1 MLTNRDLIIAIL
13 AVSTTLGLTA
23 LGQSGRP
30 LMGSSIFDWNS
41 LEAKP
46 TKVGARRDVFQT
58 PTATL
63 DELECHITTLNSGEI
78 PHPPHQH
85 PDEELIIMK
94 EGTVEVQQ
102 GDAKPKLAG
111 PGSIIFEAS
120 NQMHGMR
127 NVGKTVA
134 TYYVIRWKSPGSFKN
149 TPKQ

>member
-1 MLTNRDLIIAIL
+1 MLTKRDLIIAML
-13 AVSTTLGLTA
+13 AVITTLGLTA
-23 LGQSGRP
+23 LGQSVRP
-30 LMGSSIFDWNS
+30 LMGSSMFDWNS
-41 LEAKP
+41 MVAKP
-46 TKVGARRDVFQT
+46 TKVGARRDVFQA

-63 DELECHITTLNSGEI
+63 DELECHITTLNPGEI

-102 GDAKPKLAG
+102 GNAPPKPAG

-127 NVGKTVA
+127 NVGKTAA
-134 TYYVIRWKSPGSFKN
+134 TYYVIRWKSPGFFKN